1 MIRWKFAFSDQDS
14 QRYLP
19 LMLTDITLEN
29 DVEKIII
36 DAKYHHETMSLNYDK
51 EKIKSV
57 NLYQL
62 FSYLLNHETSEAKI
76 NRTRGVL
83 LYPTIEK
90 YYDLKFQYQSHSIAI
105 KTVNLNEH
113 WVVIDERLKEIA
125 SRNC

>member
-76 NRTRGVL
+76 
-83 LYPTIEK
+83 K
-90 YYDLKFQYQSHSIAI
+90 
-105 KTVNLNEH
+105 
-113 WVVIDERLKEIA
+113 
-125 SRNC
+125 